1 MNQPNHK
8 KDGYLDDLV
17 FNDRIILKP
26 RVMKFQISPISYYL
40 LRNKYIVMQI
50 NKFQGQIRHYIK

>member
-50 NKFQGQIRHYIK
+50 NKF